1 MWCIQNF
8 ASLSLNNFPLAV
20 QVTNLS
26 NAPCQVISFSLN
38 HVPSGTAYWQFS
50 ISFLPVA
57 SARSCSPVTATFSS
71 PHISSLTNTAGLLPS
86 LSTLPHFHSFLL
98 LTQVQP
104 RGLAE
109 LCLGLFLHFL
119 LYLVHGPIYSCI
131 FFSTASQ
138 VHAFFM
144 SLCALGFSCRKACF
158 SPNPLESSCIH
169 LIVSLSCCPRKSFFF
184 QVRKL
189 FKVQLLYCQKSRSFS
204 TSTLKES
211 SAVERERYFFRCRA
225 TFSTI
230 LWGSHAGHL
239 KTDRLHIR

>member
-8 ASLSLNNFPLAV
+8 ASLSLNNFPLAA
-20 QVTNLS
+20 QETNLS
-26 NAPCQVISFSLN
+26 NANCQVIGFSLN
-38 HVPSGTAYWQFS
+38 HVPSGPAYWQFS

-57 SARSCSPVTATFSS
+57 SARSCSPVAATFSS

-131 FFSTASQ
+131 FFLLLLRFMHFLCHSMLQAS
-138 VHAFFM
+138 H
-144 SLCALGFSCRKACF
+144 
-158 SPNPLESSCIH
+158 
-169 LIVSLSCCPRKSFFF
+169 
-184 QVRKL
+184 
-189 FKVQLLYCQKSRSFS
+189 
-204 TSTLKES
+204 
-211 SAVERERYFFRCRA
+211 VERPAFPQIPLSLPV
-225 TFSTI
+225 ST
-230 LWGSHAGHL
+230 
-239 KTDRLHIR
+239 